1 MGVFLGDMSETE
13 EMRQLFDAVPG
24 AFCLITAD
32 DEERVVFV
40 NQEALKLFE
49 CDDSAQFMQ
58 LTGGRFRGMA
68 AGEPFASLCD
78 RINCASAED
87 EGDYHY
93 LSFSI
98 RGAKGHFV
106 QAEGAAKLASIDGRK
121 YWSLFFG
128 DMRQRVISIESDAV
142 TGLMGLHEFYEKAG
156 ALAADDR
163 SRGVYSTRY
172 PIFFNIANFEAYN
185 RLHGIEAGDACLGHV
200 AAVLRSHFP
209 DGVVAHLAADSFVVL
224 DPDGKRVFSRIE
236 AACAEADAFIGN
248 PRIHLKAGVFVANTP
263 ALHAL
268 ESRDTVD
275 LAKIACDS
283 IKRSAETC
291 WAVYTE
297 EMGETIEARARVLD
311 NFEEALNNG
320 NIKVFAQPLI
330 RSFSGKV
337 CSVEAL
343 ARWDTPQGERLSP
356 DAFIPVLEETHLIH
370 KLDLYVVEHVVRK
383 LRLDMNAGNKVVP
396 VAVNISRADFSLVDV
411 FEEVDH
417 LVSTYEIPRDY
428 LRIEVTETAIAEHG
442 ELVQEAI
449 GRFRANGYQVWI
461 DDFGSGV
468 SSLNVLKDYSV
479 DGLKIDLMFLR
490 HFSDNARIIVTSIVQ
505 MAKGLGI
512 HTVAEGVETP
522 EQVEFLRSIGCET
535 LQGFYFGKAMPPDT
549 LKARCDRMRLFPETR
564 FEGQLYNRAGLVDIA
579 TEMPVAVVKFQD
591 PHMEF
596 LCESRAYRNVLKGL
610 GSLDLEQTNKTLAA
624 SDYPLHDKF
633 VAFIKK
639 TIASGNRETMTYVDA
654 GQCLR
659 LYLEVVAEVGGV
671 HLLRAEL
678 YNITHEGDAGSSQ
691 RFDQMLRSLALTYD
705 GIYYLHVGA
714 DELEIVETM
723 LPDVKVGQRIAGVE
737 QTLAALAREVMH
749 PDDLPRF
756 LRFARIENL
765 HALAEQSGRSE
776 ATNLFRVRHADGT
789 FRWEV
794 FDAVVLTRTAH
805 KDILLCRRD
814 DVMERQRDVSALLPA
829 FASSFGI
836 PLKAEHSGGDIR
848 ASLWQS
854 HVDFSKTPVFW
865 KDRERRFIGANRAF
879 LDAFGLSSVSEI
891 KGKTDD
897 EMGWHA
903 DASVQ
908 VADELAVLEEG
919 RAVREATVSCLMRG
933 QMRTISVTKFPVYE
947 GGRIVGLEGSF
958 RTLTELEVQGEHDR
972 EALLAN
978 PDSGLPGYRSMLMTG
993 LQFAD
998 SYRLNGEDYL
1008 MALIDVPEFDRT
1020 CALYGETFR
1029 RDLFARI
1036 YQEVKRICVAGGAL
1050 AHIGSC
1056 CFAYLQKRT
1065 DDAELRERVLD
1076 IAGDVHAIT
1085 EVDGCSCTLYL
1096 QYAVGN
1102 GSESR
1107 SFDGLIRLLVE
1118 RLNESREQSYG
1129 RELLVGDRLLFDC
1142 EKFDNMNDRVGM
1154 WDPDTYEIL
1163 YLNKAYLRDLH
1174 LPEDYSF
1181 AGRKCYELVEGYNE
1195 PCPFCRKGQL
1205 RVDRFDTRLHRKQVS
1220 GVEYL
1225 SRNTLV
1231 SWRGKNRIFN
1241 ISIDLSSYIARDID
1255 RNDFI
1260 FREASAND
1268 AIAVGMQEV
1277 DPSMGVQKFIER
1289 VGQILGAE
1297 RFYVFEEAG
1306 DGTVSGTFEWK
1317 RNDSALDLLP
1327 ELQHIPL
1334 SEVRAL
1340 LDRFDD
1346 GPVTLIEDIQQFERE
1361 HESFVVHVLGA
1372 RSIVAGHLN
1381 LSNGLS
1387 GYAFVVNPSPDTF
1400 RTASL
1405 LLTTLTRFLEVML
1418 RNRDIVGHLNA
1429 LGVTDQ
1435 LTGVMN
1441 RRALLEHI
1449 EHLEDGH
1456 EIGIIFGDI
1465 NGLKAVND
1473 KRGHREGDKL
1483 IRSVAQ
1489 VMSGLVGAERVF
1501 RTGGDEFLMI
1511 VDHVEGRD
1519 LEDMVSKL
1527 REEFAAHGASVALG
1541 YARFSTPLENAD
1553 TAISKVDHL
1562 MYKDKGAHYYGRRS
1576 TDR

>member
-1 MGVFLGDMSETE
+1 MSETKD
-13 EMRQLFDAVPG
+13 MCRYFDAVPG

-32 DEERVVFV
+32 DEERVVFA

-68 AGEPFASLCD
+68 AGEPSASLCD

-106 QAEGAAKLASIDGRK
+106 QAEGTAKLASIDGRK

-128 DMRQRVISIESDAV
+128 DMRQRVISVESDAV
-142 TGLMGLHEFYEKAG
+142 TGLMGLHEFYEKTG

-163 SRGVYSTRY
+163 SRGVYGTRY
-172 PIFFNIANFEAYN
+172 PIFFNITNFGAYN
-185 RLHGIEAGDACLGHV
+185 RLHGIEAGDVCLGHV

-236 AACAEADAFIGN
+236 AACAEVDAFIGN

-263 ALHAL
+263 ALLAV

-283 IKRSAETC
+283 IKHSADTC

-297 EMGETIEARARVLD
+297 EMGETIEARARVLE
-311 NFEEALNNG
+311 NFEEALNKG

-343 ARWDTPQGERLSP
+343 TRWDTPQGERLSP

-370 KLDLYVVEHVVRK
+370 KLDLHVVEYVVRK

-396 VAVNISRADFSLVDV
+396 VAVNISRADFSLMDV
-411 FEEVDH
+411 FEEVDR

-428 LRIEVTETAIAEHG
+428 LRIEVTESAIAEHD

-479 DGLKIDLMFLR
+479 DGLKIDFMFLS
-490 HFSDNARIIVTSIVQ
+490 HFSERARIIVTSIVQ

-522 EQVEFLRSIGCET
+522 EQVEFLRSIGCEA

-579 TEMPVAVVKFQD
+579 AETPVAVVKFQD

-596 LCESRAYRNVLKGL
+596 LCESQAYRNVLKGL
-610 GSLDLEQTNKTLAA
+610 GSLDLEQTNKILAA
-624 SDYPLHDKF
+624 SDCPLHDKF

-639 TIASGNRETMTYVDA
+639 TIASGRRETMTYVDA
-654 GQCLR
+654 GQYLR
-659 LYLEVVAEVGGV
+659 LYLDVVAEVGGV

-678 YNITHEGDAGSSQ
+678 HNITHEGDADSSQ
-691 RFDQMLRSLALTYD
+691 RFDQMLRSLVLTYD

-714 DELEIVETM
+714 DELEVVETM

-765 HALAEQSGRSE
+765 HALAEQSERSE
-776 ATNLFRVRHADGT
+776 ATNLFRMRRADGT
-789 FRWEV
+789 FRWQV

-854 HVDFSKTPVFW
+854 HADFSKAPVFW
-865 KDRERRFIGANRAF
+865 KDRECRFIGANRAF
-879 LDAFGLSSVSEI
+879 LDAFGLSSVAEI

-958 RTLTELEVQGEHDR
+958 RTLAELEVQGKHDR

-1029 RDLFARI
+1029 RDLFERI
-1036 YQEVKRICVAGGAL
+1036 YQEVKRVCVAGGAL

-1065 DDAELRERVLD
+1065 DDAELRGRVLD

-1118 RLNESREQSYG
+1118 RLNESEEQSYG
-1129 RELLVGDRLLFDC
+1129 RELLVGDRLLFDR
-1142 EKFDNMNDRVGM
+1142 EKFDNMDDRVGM

-1174 LPEDYSF
+1174 LPEDYPF

-1195 PCPFCRKGQL
+1195 PCPFCRKNLVRG
-1205 RVDRFDTRLHRKQVS
+1205 DRFDTRPHRNQVS

-1225 SRNTLV
+1225 SRDTLV
-1231 SWRGKNRIFN
+1231 PWRGKNRIFN
-1241 ISIDLSSYIARDID
+1241 ICIDLSSYIARDID

-1306 DGTVSGTFEWK
+1306 DGTVNGTFEWK
-1317 RNDSALDLLP
+1317 RDRSALELLP

-1346 GPVTLIEDIQQFERE
+1346 SPVTLIEDIQQFARE
-1361 HESFVVHVLGA
+1361 HEGFVVHVLGA
-1372 RSIVAGHLN
+1372 KSIVSGHLN

-1387 GYAFVVNPSPDTF
+1387 GYSLVVNPSPDTF
-1400 RTASL
+1400 HTASL

-1429 LGVTDQ
+1429 LGATDQ

-1441 RRALLEHI
+1441 RRALLEHV

-1465 NGLKAVND
+1465 NGLKTVND
-1473 KRGHREGDKL
+1473 KQGHREGDRL

-1489 VMSGLVGAERVF
+1489 VMSGLVGSERVF
-1501 RTGGDEFLMI
+1501 RMGGDEFLMI

-1519 LEDMVSKL
+1519 LEGMVSKL
-1527 REEFAAHGASVALG
+1527 REGFAAHGASVALG
-1541 YARFSTPLENAD
+1541 YARFSTPLENVD
-1553 TAISKVDHL
+1553 TVISKVDHL